1 MRFAQISSNDALTQ
15 AFIAAMQT
23 QSPVLTRA
31 EFYSIVGNAEYAR
44 KAAATAGGAM
54 RAIDSDHSGQ
64 TVTPSFIAPAL
75 KIMGDKVL
83 VDVAH
88 ERRGADVP
96 SVRAAE
102 LLSFGRNL
110 GRVFNDQFVNGT
122 GLTVYTSGVKTLCV
136 SGQKIY
142 ANSSSAAL
150 SIGMGNADATV
161 TAQQALVEKL
171 RELISMVRSGGTPY
185 LILDSAW
192 ISRITTLGTNYVTIT
207 KDEFGKVFKYF
218 DGVEM
223 IDAGLTGAGA
233 KVIAGDETH
242 GTISGTCHSIYAVA
256 FGERSDL
263 SIATN
268 VGLEIIDRGMVGSQ
282 WVHNA
287 EFDLATALFDDKAI
301 AKLEG
306 LKFA

>member
-15 AFIAAMQT
+15 SFIREMET
-23 QSPVLTRA
+23 QSPVLTLA

-44 KAAATAGGAM
+44 KAAATAGGGL
-54 RAIDSDHSGQ
+54 RALDTDYSGQ
-64 TVTPSFIAPAL
+64 TVTPAFINPSL
-75 KIMGDKVL
+75 KIMGDKVM
-83 VDVAH
+83 VDAAH

-96 SVRAAE
+96 SVRASE
-102 LLSFGRNL
+102 LLSYGRNL

-122 GLTVYTSGVKTLCV
+122 GLTVYPSGIKTQCV

-171 RELISMVRSGGTPY
+171 RELISMVRSGGIPK
-185 LILDSAW
+185 LIMDSAW
-192 ISRITTLGTNYVTIT
+192 ISRITTLGSNYITIT
-207 KDEFGKVFKYF
+207 KDELGKVFKYF
-218 DGVEM
+218 DGIEM
-223 IDAGLTGAGA
+223 VDAGLTGAGA

-256 FGERSDL
+256 FGEKSDF
-263 SIATN
+263 SVATN
-268 VGLEIIDRGMVGSQ
+268 VGLEIVDKGLVGVQ
-282 WVHNA
+282 WVHQA
-287 EFDLATALFDDKAI
+287 EFDLAFALFDDKAI